1 MPSGSLIKRD
11 ELKELLPRLFDGS
24 LPLSGSSRSD
34 GSRFMGIGLSVC
46 RTIIEAQRVIL
57 YNLPMTKE
65 LKVVL
70 KGKIGVE

>member
-1 MPSGSLIKRD
+1 
-11 ELKELLPRLFDGS
+11 
-24 LPLSGSSRSD
+24 
-34 GSRFMGIGLSVC
+34 MGIGLSVC

-70 KGKIGVE
+70 KDKIGVE